1 MRDDGAH
8 GRDSGRRPFLARHLP
23 TGCQGVPL
31 ARRLLS
37 KMNMKS
43 TFSLD
48 VVRLPEA
55 RPARIVKVEAEPAD
69 RERLEAMGLCVGRT
83 VEVVQA
89 GDPVIVRVFGT
100 RIGLAAVLARSIHVE
115 SA

>member
-1 MRDDGAH
+1 MRDDGAN
-8 GRDSGRRPFLARHLP
+8 GLDGARRPFLARHLE
-23 TGCQGVPL
+23 QGAKACPL

-43 TFSLD
+43 SSSVDLL
-48 VVRLPEA
+48 RLPEA
-55 RPARIVKVEAEPAD
+55 RPARIVNVEAEPAD
-69 RERLEAMGLCVGRT
+69 RERLQAMGLCVGRT